1 VVLVDAMQQATSLAN
16 VNGTVYGLRYRPD
29 GFLVIARPN
38 QGVVAQISPAGMVSQ
53 VVAGLATPNG
63 LYPDF
68 DGNVWVTEFGG
79 DTVSRINPDMS
90 VDTIASGAPE
100 VDNPNGIVYDATRTM
115 LFYTNYGAG
124 QIMSVNLTPGG
135 NPTPTLVTTIQG
147 ALDGLVLDACGNLY
161 AVDNADNELY
171 RVRLDAAGVA
181 QGAAELLSSFPTSV
195 ANAQFGSGQGFD
207 PMTLYVTGNPG
218 NIYAVAA
225 GVAGAPVPT
234 PP

>member
-1 VVLVDAMQQATSLAN
+1 
-16 VNGTVYGLRYRPD
+16 
-29 GFLVIARPN
+29 
-38 QGVVAQISPAGMVSQ
+38 
-53 VVAGLATPNG
+53 
-63 LYPDF
+63 
-68 DGNVWVTEFGG
+68 
-79 DTVSRINPDMS
+79 
-90 VDTIASGAPE
+90 
-100 VDNPNGIVYDATRTM
+100 M

-124 QIMSVNLTPGG
+124 QIMSVNLAPGG

-161 AVDNADNELY
+161 AVDNGDAELY

-181 QGAAELLSSFPTSV
+181 QGPAELLASFPTSV

-218 NIYAVAA
+218 TIYAVAA
-225 GVAGAPVPT
+225 GVAGALVPT